1 MLTSATAAELVDA
14 LRAVIRSG
22 RAVQHHAYLREDL
35 PPGAIALLA
44 LLRREGEQRLGR
56 IAEHLDVDPS
66 VISRQVAPLERAGLV
81 RRRPDPGD
89 GRAGL
94 LAVTED
100 GDRYLCAHQERWAEV
115 VATALTDWAEED
127 AEALIAGLHRLTHDI
142 RAVRDLAALAD
153 S

>member
-1 MLTSATAAELVDA
+1 MLTSATAAELIDA

-22 RAVQHHAYLREDL
+22 RAVQHHAYQHEDL
-35 PPGAIALLA
+35 PPGAIALLS
-44 LLRREGEQRLGR
+44 LLHRDGEQRLGR
-56 IAEHLDVDPS
+56 LAARLDVDPS

-100 GDRYLCAHQERWAEV
+100 GDRYLCAHQRRWAEL

-127 AEALIAGLHRLTHDI
+127 AEALIAGLRRLTADI
-142 RAVRDLAALAD
+142 RAVRELAD